1 MSIPDYMMTAPPRL
15 EHIKVNKAEAQ
26 ERAGTTSSSL
36 IPRSMYEFG
45 GSIIGA
51 YGALCVGMGLGARR
65 VRPMYTGIWKLPIG
79 YVLGLYG
86 LRWCE
91 NGNGRLLNYYDN
103 MVEDYMKLYPE
114 KFPQQKPKKVIET
127 FCHWVPVRAGGS
139 QKRSEF
145 LSMGKKPHT
154 DHYIPSA
161 DHKMLGP

>member
-65 VRPMYTGIWKLPIG
+65 VRPMYTGEL
-79 YVLGLYG
+79 YVPADFQ
-86 LRWCE
+86 C
-91 NGNGRLLNYYDN
+91 
-103 MVEDYMKLYPE
+103 YP
-114 KFPQQKPKKVIET
+114 
-127 FCHWVPVRAGGS
+127 
-139 QKRSEF
+139 
-145 LSMGKKPHT
+145 L
-154 DHYIPSA
+154 
-161 DHKMLGP
+161 